1 MGKNVTHITDN
12 GLFSHGKMGK
22 GYEKVVLLKQ
32 YRNIFQNVKRNP
44 NGCVLTVTNSKNSDT
59 KFEPT

>member
-32 YRNIFQNVKRNP
+32 YRNIFQTCEKK
-44 NGCVLTVTNSKNSDT
+44 SKWVCIDSN
-59 KFEPT
+59 KFKEQ